1 MKKTIIIL
9 TTATAMI
16 LTMSFG
22 VLDPNGKAGYTAS
35 PNETAC
41 NSCHTGNTLNASGGS
56 LTIDVPGMT
65 NWQYQLGK
73 TYTVNVTVARTS
85 ATLFGLGFEALN
97 SSNANA
103 GTLTAGTGTKTAQAS
118 NSRTN
123 ITHTGSGN
131 AVSGTHTFSFTWK
144 APATNIGNVTFY
156 CAGNAANK
164 NGTQSGD
171 FIYTKSQVLT
181 PAPPDGITNEVFAK
195 HISIY
200 PNPAAEYLQIA
211 NVEAGAEMTV
221 SIMDLKGSVISKKQN
236 VTVNDRIELNDLNT
250 GSYLLKIEADG
261 KIAVKQFIKQ

>member
-1 MKKTIIIL
+1 MKKTTFFL
-9 TTATAMI
+9 SSATAMI
-16 LTMSFG
+16 LMMSFG
-22 VLDPNGKAGYTAS
+22 ILDPNGKAGYTAS
-35 PNETAC
+35 PSETAC

-85 ATLFGLGFEALN
+85 MTLFGLGFEALN

-103 GTLTAGTGTKTAQAS
+103 GTLTSGTGTKTAQAA

-131 AVSGTHTFSFTWK
+131 TGTGTFTFSFTWK
-144 APATNIGNVTFY
+144 APATNIGNITFY

-164 NGTQSGD
+164 NNSQSGD

-181 PAPPDGITNEVFAK
+181 PAPPDGIKDEVFAK

-200 PNPAAEYLQIA
+200 PNPATDYLQIA
-211 NVEAGAEMTV
+211 NVNAGAEMTV
-221 SIMDLKGSVISKKQN
+221 SIMDLKGSVISKKEN
-236 VTVNDRIELNDLNT
+236 VTVNDRIELNELNA
-250 GSYLLKIEADG
+250 GSYLLRIEADG
-261 KIAVKQFIKQ
+261 KMAVKQFIKQ